1 MTSELKVYNQ
11 FREVILHI
19 RVASGDEAGFYT
31 IDATDE
37 MKAAISNIRGL
48 DFDRTVGKGNELLR
62 FTAKWGSPE
71 YAQVLA
77 RYLVNN
83 FGWTTK
89 LVETQQPSVAN
100 SLAASGSYLCYYV
113 GTSRSLPEAS
123 YSLVAKVTTEDPEQH
138 PSPLVDT
145 TTTAAQTVELSCQP

>member
-19 RVASGDEAGFYT
+19 RLASGDEAGFYT

-37 MKAAISNIRGL
+37 MKAAISNLKGL
-48 DFDRTVGKGNELLR
+48 DFDRTVGRGNELLR

-71 YAQVLA
+71 YARVLA

-89 LVETQQPSVAN
+89 LVETQGPSLVN
-100 SLAASGSYLCYYV
+100 SLAASGSYFCYYV
-113 GTSRSLPEAS
+113 GTSPSLPEAG
-123 YSLVAKVTTEDPEQH
+123 YSLVAEVTTEDPDRH
-138 PSPLVDT
+138 PSLRVDA
-145 TTTAAQTVELSCQP
+145 TTTAAQTVEMSCRA